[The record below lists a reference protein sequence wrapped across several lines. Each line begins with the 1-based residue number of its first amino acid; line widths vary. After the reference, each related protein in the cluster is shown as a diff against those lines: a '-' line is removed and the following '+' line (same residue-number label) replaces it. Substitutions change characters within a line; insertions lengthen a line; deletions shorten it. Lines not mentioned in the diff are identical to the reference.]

1 MVNFDSFSD
10 HIDNPAKVS
19 PDARTGAGT
28 APGANVVEDILQK
41 MGSQL
46 GSPLAGSPLFGSFLH
61 PQSDAQQGRFR
72 RASQASVS
80 FDAPPLAPR
89 GHVTGAATDFSHE
102 GAHDTFRRVPSNR
115 GDNMMQ
121 VLEQAMSGLSAP
133 LDHKNSKSEQAHD
146 RSSEGPESPL
156 GRGPIVRAS
165 ISRAHR
171 GKEGDKRENGLS
183 PIAGQRTGA
192 GIAGKK
198 SCLKRE
204 RGGGKLMFSFEQ
216 GSSPLKVSWRVEVE
230 EHTLACMHACK
241 PAHTHVHDTNTYI
254 RTTRR
259 YSKVYVYTHQ
269 FAFR

>member
-1 MVNFDSFSD
+1 MIVNFDSFSD
-10 HIDNPAKVS
+10 HIDNPAQVS
-19 PDARTGAGT
+19 PDARAGAGT

-46 GSPLAGSPLFGSFLH
+46 GSPLASSPLFGSFLH
-61 PQSDAQQGRFR
+61 PQSDAQQELR

-80 FDAPPLAPR
+80 FEAPPLAPR
-89 GHVTGAATDFSHE
+89 GHVTGAAKDVGHE
-102 GAHDTFRRVPSNR
+102 GASDTFRRVPSNR

-133 LDHKNSKSEQAHD
+133 LDDKNSKSEQAHD
-146 RSSEGPESPL
+146 RGSEGPESPL

-171 GKEGDKRENGLS
+171 GKEGDRRENGLS

-216 GSSPLKVSWRVEVE
+216 GSSPLKVS
-230 EHTLACMHACK
+230 
-241 PAHTHVHDTNTYI
+241 
-254 RTTRR
+254 
-259 YSKVYVYTHQ
+259 
-269 FAFR
+269 

>member
-46 GSPLAGSPLFGSFLH
+46 GSPLASSPLFGSFLH
-61 PQSDAQQGRFR
+61 PQSDAQQER

-89 GHVTGAATDFSHE
+89 GHVTGATKDVGHE

-133 LDHKNSKSEQAHD
+133 LDDKNSKSEQAHD
-146 RSSEGPESPL
+146 RGSEGPESPL

-165 ISRAHR
+165 F
-171 GKEGDKRENGLS
+171 
-183 PIAGQRTGA
+183 
-192 GIAGKK
+192 
-198 SCLKRE
+198 RE
-204 RGGGKLMFSFEQ
+204 RIEGRK
-216 GSSPLKVSWRVEVE
+216 
-230 EHTLACMHACK
+230 A
-241 PAHTHVHDTNTYI
+241 TNAKMA
-254 RTTRR
+254 
-259 YSKVYVYTHQ
+259 SLP
-269 FAFR
+269 